1 MCCYGTINY
10 GFILAVED
18 LSFFYLIIL
27 RMSYMSTIFIFT
39 PPLVSFN
46 SSHVFPFSLKFM
58 TSSSI
63 RLHIYVYTHT
73 NQPAGSTDCY
83 SDVYLFRASHLRLD
97 NLSGIFSLG
106 KKVLPLSGR
115 TLNILKVLFFNLFSF
130 LILKML
136 HSDLCVFS

>member
-1 MCCYGTINY
+1 
-10 GFILAVED
+10 
-18 LSFFYLIIL
+18 
-27 RMSYMSTIFIFT
+27 
-39 PPLVSFN
+39 
-46 SSHVFPFSLKFM
+46 M

-73 NQPAGSTDCY
+73 NQPAGSIDCY
-83 SDVYLFRASHLRLD
+83 SDVYLFRAGHLRLD
-97 NLSGIFSLG
+97 NLSWIFSLG

-115 TLNILKVLFFNLFSF
+115 MLNILMVLFSF